1 MITPYVFRLLC
12 LSLAAFFVVHTAVG
26 LPVSLAV
33 PWAIRRAGGMRPRL
47 AARLLLGLRMLPPGL
62 ALFVVVGLCVPSY
75 LWLEPEAA
83 AEDVGIWCMAAA
95 LLTAAIWGHSG
106 VKGLRATVLS
116 LRHARRWRCAGT
128 RTRIPGVPSPVLVID
143 VPAPLLVLA
152 GIFRPLVI
160 VSQRVLSAL
169 PAGQMAA
176 ALRHEQAH
184 RTSHDNLKRLLLLL
198 APGILPMWHGFGALE
213 RAWVRFGEW
222 AADDDSVAGDQARAL
237 LLAAALVRVA
247 RLGGTSAQMP
257 LAASIL
263 AGSADLEARVDRL
276 LHPVLPPPELEPR
289 TPILTAAA
297 ALTLTALLAA
307 VTWQPAT
314 LSSVHRLL
322 EHLTR

>member
-1 MITPYVFRLLC
+1 MISPYFFRLLC
-12 LSLAAFFVVHTAVG
+12 LSLAAFFVVHAAVG

-33 PWAIRRAGGMRPRL
+33 PWAVRMAGRMRPRM
-47 AARLLLGLRMLPPGL
+47 AARLLLGLRLLPAGL
-62 ALFVVVGLCVPSY
+62 ALFVVAGLCVPSY

-83 AEDVGIWCMAAA
+83 AEGVGFWCMAAA
-95 LLTAAIWGHSG
+95 MLTAAIWGISA

-116 LRHARRWRCAGT
+116 LSHARRWQCAGW

-143 VPAPLLVLA
+143 APAPLLALA
-152 GIFRPLVI
+152 GIFRSKVI
-160 VSQRVLSAL
+160 VSRRVLNVL

-184 RTSHDNLKRLLLLL
+184 CASRDNLKRLLLLL
-198 APGILPMWHGFGALE
+198 APGILPVWHGFGALE
-213 RAWVRFGEW
+213 RAWMRFAEW
-222 AADDDSVAGDQARAL
+222 AADDDSVAGDRRRAL

-247 RLGGTSAQMP
+247 RLGGASAQIP

-276 LHPVLPPPELEPR
+276 LNPPPPKLEPR
-289 TPILTAAA
+289 MPVVTIAA
-297 ALTLTALLAA
+297 ALALAASLAA

-322 EHLTR
+322 EHLIK